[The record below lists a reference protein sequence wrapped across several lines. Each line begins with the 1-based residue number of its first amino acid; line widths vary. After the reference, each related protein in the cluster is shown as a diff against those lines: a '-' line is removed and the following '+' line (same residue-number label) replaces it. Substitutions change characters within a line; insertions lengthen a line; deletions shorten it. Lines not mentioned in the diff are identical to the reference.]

1 MKKILVYS
9 LFLVSCLLTACKDKA
24 APEQPR
30 LFKPTD
36 FSVTTNYDGF
46 HASWKASIGA
56 EGYQIDVAE
65 TQDFAAIDT
74 VVRTAA
80 DQLSVTF
87 IGLKENQHY
96 YLRLRATKSDS
107 TLCSKYLYAEGT
119 TAAAYSIF
127 FPVNQD
133 SLSFT
138 TALLTWR
145 SSVKADRIVITDED
159 QTTAEVALTTEVLKA
174 RRIRITDLQ
183 PGKHYTADMRL
194 GDESH
199 GRTSFVMPTLPDN
212 LIRIRPEEAATLPA
226 VIDAAPE
233 GASILFEH
241 GVFNCS
247 SLEIVIPK
255 SLTLMGE
262 PGLKRPVVY
271 VKSLLLGGKQQA
283 PQLTINTCT
292 LRHIEF
298 SGYHLN
304 GSAEQ
309 HDVEPNRKLVSCAM
323 GLTPNVNVG
332 TLLIEDCIV
341 RNYTN
346 SVVEMVENLSANKSY
361 RARFEEI
368 RINNCVCFDLGR
380 NNNNYPSV
388 ISITNKNDK
397 NGYCRRYT
405 ITHSTFHHLARGI
418 IEARVFESIDGYV
431 NPTMNITNCTFD
443 RMGYK
448 HIADGEWWGTNTEAV
463 KNVFDCK
470 ATGVTTDITVE
481 LTGCIFGEM
490 HTDLLSD
497 KFVQGVSTNPIQT
510 FMLASTKKVIS
521 TGTTLLEAIPCSA
534 DQLFPCRDQGDY
546 TIGEEGAWT
555 IAGDPRWRKSEE

>member
-9 LFLVSCLLTACKDKA
+9 VFLLCCLTACREQGV
-24 APEQPR
+24 PEQPR

-36 FSVTTNYDGF
+36 FKVTTYYDGF
-46 HASWKASIGA
+46 QTSWKASIGA
-56 EGYQIDVAE
+56 EGYQIDVAQ

-80 DQLSVTF
+80 DKLSVTF
-87 IGLKENQHY
+87 IGLEENRHY
-96 YLRLRATKSDS
+96 YLRLRATKADS
-107 TLCSKYLYAEGT
+107 TLCSKYLYADAS

-127 FPVNQD
+127 YPVNTD
-133 SLSFT
+133 SLSYT

-145 SSVKADRIVITDED
+145 SSVKADRIILTDD
-159 QTTAEVALTTEVLKA
+159 NLTATEVALTSDVLKA

-183 PGKHYTADMRL
+183 PGKHYTAEMRQ
-194 GDESH
+194 GTASH
-199 GRTSFVMPTLPDN
+199 GRTSFVMPVPPDN
-212 LIRIRPEEAATLPA
+212 LIRIRPDESASLPSI
-226 VIDAAPE
+226 IDAAPE
-233 GASILFEH
+233 GASILLEQ
-241 GVFNCS
+241 GVYDCS
-247 SLEIVIPK
+247 SMEIVIPK
-255 SLTLMGE
+255 PLTLMGE

-271 VKSLLLGGKQQA
+271 VKSLLLGGKQEA
-283 PQLTINTCT
+283 PELTISACT

-298 SGYHLN
+298 SGYHLS

-309 HDVEPNRKLVSCAM
+309 HDQEPNRKLVSCSM
-323 GLTPNVNVG
+323 GLTPEVNVG

-346 SVVEMVENLSANKSY
+346 SVVELVENLSAGKKY

-368 RINNCVCFDLGR
+368 RIDNCVCFDLGR
-380 NNNNYPSV
+380 NRNNYPSV

-405 ITHSTFHHLARGI
+405 ITNSTFHHLARGI
-418 IEARVFESIDGYV
+418 IEARVFETIDGYV
-431 NPTMNITNCTFD
+431 NPSMTITNCTFD

-448 HIADGEWWGTNTEAV
+448 HVSAGEWWGANTEAV

-481 LTGCIFGEM
+481 LTNCIFGEM

-497 KFVQGVSTNPIQT
+497 KFVQGVATNPIRT
-510 FMLASTKKVIS
+510 FMLAESKKLIS
-521 TGTTLLEAIPCSA
+521 TGTTLLESIPCSA
-534 DQLFPCRDQGDY
+534 DRLFPDRDKGYY
-546 TIGEEGAWT
+546 TFGEEGAWT
-555 IAGDPRWRKSEE
+555 TAGDPRWRKTDE